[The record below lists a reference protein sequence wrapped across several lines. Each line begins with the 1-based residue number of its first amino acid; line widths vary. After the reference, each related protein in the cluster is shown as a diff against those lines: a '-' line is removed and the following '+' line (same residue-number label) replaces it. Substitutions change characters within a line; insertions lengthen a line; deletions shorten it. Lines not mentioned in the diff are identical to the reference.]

1 MRGQNAGHKVNSTR
15 VPNSSVPQ
23 RSIGLRR
30 RAAEFSPCSFH
41 GEVLR
46 STELEG
52 IRLTEV
58 VYRPNLQNAVH
69 SHAHAYIGVTLDGNS
84 TQVCR
89 NQVRSSK
96 PWTVMYHPVGEVHSD
111 QFHDRGAREF
121 NIELASARLQKL
133 CEHSHFLQDS
143 VQTHR
148 GKAGWV
154 AARLYG
160 EFRLM
165 DDLSWLAIEGLT
177 IELIAEIAR
186 HDVKPFSAKALPW
199 LGQVEDI
206 IHCRY
211 TERLTLGELARSVGV
226 HPVHVAREFHRRVGC
241 TIGQQIRQLRIEQA
255 CQLLAQGDSPL
266 ADIAL
271 SVGFPDQS
279 QFTKTFRNLV
289 GVTPSEYR
297 RLKQPR

>member
-1 MRGQNAGHKVNSTR
+1 MSGSDTNRACGLPLRG
-15 VPNSSVPQ
+15 PD
-23 RSIGLRR
+23 
-30 RAAEFSPCSFH
+30 FSPCSFH

-46 STELEG
+46 AIELEG

-58 VYRPNLQNAVH
+58 AYLPNLQNSVH
-69 SHAHAYIGVTLDGNS
+69 SHANAYIGVTLLGNS

-89 NQVRSSK
+89 NQTRSSK

-111 QFHDRGAREF
+111 QFHDQGAREF
-121 NIELASARLQKL
+121 NVEIAPTRLQKL
-133 CEHSHFLQDS
+133 REHSHFLRDP
-143 VQTHR
+143 VQMHR

-186 HDVKPFSAKALPW
+186 REVKPSSAKRLPW
-199 LGQVEDI
+199 LSQVEHI
-206 IHCRY
+206 IHNRY
-211 TERLTLGELARSVGV
+211 TERLTLNGLARSVGV

-241 TIGQQIRQLRIEQA
+241 TIGQRIRQLRIEHA
-255 CQLLAQGDSPL
+255 CRMLAKGNNSL
-266 ADIAL
+266 AEIAL
-271 SVGFPDQS
+271 TSGFADQS
-279 QFTKTFRNLV
+279 QFTKTFTHLV
-289 GVTPSEYR
+289 GMSPSRFR
-297 RLKQPR
+297 RVKSGANPYQIR